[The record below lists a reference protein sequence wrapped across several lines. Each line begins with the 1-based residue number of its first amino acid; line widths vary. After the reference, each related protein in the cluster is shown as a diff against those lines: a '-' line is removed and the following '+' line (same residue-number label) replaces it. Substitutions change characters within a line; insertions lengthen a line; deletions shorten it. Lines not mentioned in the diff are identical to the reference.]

1 MVRIARKEHFDV
13 DFFEVKVKPL
23 KNGTLEIYPD
33 FITGRPKDILFKGH
47 SFYAIWDE
55 ENGQW
60 STDILDVQR
69 IVDKEIYK
77 KRETIKDSNNP
88 ISLRTLNNF
97 SSGMWTDFITY
108 CSKMPDSKPI
118 LNQKMFFAN
127 DNPKRD
133 DYSSIKLDYIMQE
146 GPIDNYLE
154 LVSTLYSD
162 KEREKFEWA
171 IGSIIAGDS
180 SKIQKFEVFFGPPG
194 CGKGTVLK
202 IIENLF
208 GDYQKTVDISSL
220 TTKSDQFSTE
230 QFSDAPLVGLQ
241 MDGDLS
247 KIENNTILNSIVS
260 HENIQINAKFKSKFT
275 FKSNCFMF
283 MASNKPVMITDAYSG
298 IARRLIDIRPTG
310 NKINGKKYNELMK
323 NIEFEIGA
331 IAYHCLQIYKELGQY
346 YYDKYVPLDMIF
358 RTDYFFNFV
367 EDNFNLF
374 AESKFVTLKQA
385 YDLYIQFCNESALQ
399 HRMPKFK
406 FRDELKNYFT
416 EFKEQLIVGTNHYRN
431 CYFGFRTDKFMLA
444 AQEAKQIEE
453 EKSKTLVLDKTES
466 LLDKEFAD
474 CLAQY
479 AVDRENQKEVPKYK
493 WENVTTKLKDL
504 DTRKVHYL
512 LVPEKEKLVFVDFDL
527 KDENG
532 NKSREKNLEAASKWP
547 STYAEFSKGGA
558 GVHLVYRYSGDASKV
573 SSVYSEGIEIKVCS
587 GNSSMRRRLTYCNDI
602 PIRTISSGLP
612 LKEEKKSMLT
622 DRAIKTEIGLRK
634 LIARC
639 LKKEFGSTTQN
650 INFIYDI
657 LKECYESGMEYDIS
671 DLYYDVLNFAINSSH
686 QSAACCK
693 KVDEMKFKSEENEY
707 KTLDAPIAFY
717 DVEVFPNLF
726 VVVYKELGSDI
737 PITLI
742 NPTPNDIQVMFNYN
756 LVGFNCRR
764 YDNHIIYAAF
774 LGYTPEQLFEL
785 SQRIINAP
793 KGSKSSGFFG
803 EAYNISYTDIYDY
816 CAKKQSLKKWEI
828 ELGIHHQELGL
839 PWDKSVPEDLWKKV
853 AEYCINDVEA
863 TEAVWNATQGDFLA
877 RQILADIAGMSVNNT
892 TNTLTTRIIFGKEKN
907 PQDQFCYRDLSSDG
921 GSGYFCYKDFLAGK
935 DCRGKKPY
943 FPGYT
948 FDHGKSVY
956 RGEEIG
962 EGGKVYAEPGMY
974 SDITVLD
981 IASQHPTTMKEEML
995 FGKYTE
1001 NLINLLNARIYIKHG
1016 DFDKAKK
1023 LFDGKLD
1030 KYLTNKEMAK
1040 ALSQALKIAINS
1052 VYGLTSASFENPF
1065 RDPRNIDNIVA
1076 KRGALFMTDLK
1087 FAVQEKG
1094 FTVAHIKTDSIKI
1107 PNATPEII
1115 EFVKK
1120 MGEAY
1125 GYTFEIEH
1133 EYEKMCLVNDAV
1145 YIAKFKEPEIDKET
1159 GEEIWWDATGK
1170 QFAEPYVYKTLFSHE
1185 PLEFNDYAQVK
1196 QVQTALYLDFN
1207 ENLGEDEHN
1216 YVFVG
1221 KTGSFVPVIEGA
1233 NGGQLLRFVEEDK
1246 YSSAVGAKGYRWMES
1261 EAVRNAGLEKMID
1274 ISYYNKMADEAKDE
1288 ISQYGDFE
1296 WFAS

>member
-1 MVRIARKEHFDV
+1 M
-13 DFFEVKVKPL
+13 DFFEIKVKPL

-55 ENGQW
+55 ENLRW

-77 KRETIKDSNNP
+77 KRETMKDIDRP
-88 ISLRTLNNF
+88 ISLKTLNNF

-118 LNQKMFFAN
+118 LNQKIFFAN
-127 DNPKRD
+127 DSPKRE
-133 DYSSIKLDYIMQE
+133 DYSSIKLNYVLEE
-146 GPIDNYLE
+146 GPIDNYIE
-154 LVSTLYSD
+154 LVSTLYSN

-180 SKIQKFEVFFGPPG
+180 TRIQKFEVFFGPPG
-194 CGKGTVLK
+194 CGKGTILK
-202 IIENLF
+202 IIENMF
-208 GDYQKTVDISSL
+208 GGYQKTVDISSL

-230 QFSDAPLVGLQ
+230 QFSEAPLVGLQ

-310 NKINGKKYNELMK
+310 EKINGKKYTELMK
-323 NIEFEIGA
+323 GIEFEIGA
-331 IAYHCLQIYKELGQY
+331 IAYHCLKVYKELGEY
-346 YYDKYVPLDMIF
+346 YYDKYVPLDMMF

-374 AESKFVTLKQA
+374 EESRFVTLKQA
-385 YDLYIQFCNESALQ
+385 YELYIQFCSESALP
-399 HRMPKFK
+399 HRMAKFK
-406 FRDELKNYFT
+406 FRDELKNYFDN
-416 EFKEQLIVGTNHYRN
+416 FKEQVVIGNEHYRN
-431 CYFGFRTDKFMLA
+431 CYFGFKADKFMLA
-444 AQEAKQIEE
+444 AQEVKQTEE
-453 EKSKTLVLDKTES
+453 EKSKALIFDKTES
-466 LLDKEFAD
+466 LLDKEFAE
-474 CLAQY
+474 CPAQY
-479 AVDRENQKEVPKYK
+479 AVDRDNQKEVPKYK
-493 WENVTTKLKDL
+493 WENVITKLKDL
-504 DTRKVHYL
+504 DTSKVHYL
-512 LVPEKEKLVFVDFDL
+512 WIPEKEKLVFVDFDL

-532 NKSREKNLEAASKWP
+532 NKCKQKNLEAAAKWP
-547 STYAEFSKGGA
+547 STYGEFSKGGE
-558 GVHLVYRYSGDASKV
+558 GVHLVYRYSGDTSKV

-587 GNSSMRRRLTYCNDI
+587 GNSSMRRRLSYCNDI

-612 LKEEKKSMLT
+612 LKEEKKSMMT
-622 DRAIKTEIGLRK
+622 DKAIKTEINLRK
-634 LIARC
+634 LINRC

-650 INFIYDI
+650 INFIHDI
-657 LKECYESGMEYDIS
+657 LNECYESGMEYDVS
-671 DLYYDVLNFAINSSH
+671 DMYYEIYNFAINSTN
-686 QSAACCK
+686 QSANCCR
-693 KVDEMKFKSEENEY
+693 KVDEMKFKSESKEY
-707 KTLDAPIAFY
+707 QQLDAPIAFF

-726 VVVYKELGSDI
+726 VVVYKEKGGAK
-737 PITLI
+737 ITLI
-742 NPTPNDIQVMFNYN
+742 NPTPNDIQVMLRYN

-764 YDNHIIYAAF
+764 YDNHIVYACL
-774 LGYTPEQLFEL
+774 LGYNNKQLFEL
-785 SQRIINAP
+785 SQQIINAA
-793 KGSKSSGFFG
+793 KGSKNSAFFG
-803 EAYNISYTDIYDY
+803 EAYNLSYTDIYDY
-816 CAKKQSLKKWEI
+816 CATKQSLKKWEI
-828 ELGIHHQELGL
+828 DLCIHHHELGL
-839 PWDKSVPEDLWKKV
+839 DWNNPVPEELWNLV
-853 AEYCINDVEA
+853 AEYCGDDVDA
-863 TEAVWNATQGDFLA
+863 TEVVWDHTQGDFVA
-877 RQILADIAGMSVNNT
+877 REILADISGMSVNDT
-892 TNTLTTRIIFGKEKN
+892 TNSLTTRIIFGKEKN
-907 PQDQFCYRDLSSDG
+907 PQSQFFYRNLAENG

-935 DCRGKKPY
+935 DCTGKKPY
-943 FPGYT
+943 FPGYI
-948 FDHGKSVY
+948 FDHGKSTY
-956 RGEEIG
+956 RGEVIG
-962 EGGKVYAEPGMY
+962 EGGRVYAEPGMY
-974 SDITVLD
+974 SDIPVLD
-981 IASQHPTTMKEEML
+981 VASMHPHSILAEWL

-1001 NLINLLNARIYIKHG
+1001 NFMNLVQARIYIKHG
-1016 DFDKAKK
+1016 DFDKVKK

-1133 EYEKMCLVNDAV
+1133 EYDKMCLVNDAV

-1170 QFAEPYVYKTLFSHE
+1170 QFAEPYVYKTLFSKK
-1185 PLEFNDYAQVK
+1185 PLVFKDYEQVK
-1196 QVQTALYLDFN
+1196 QVKTALYLDFN
-1207 ENLGEDEHN
+1207 EKLEDEHD
-1216 YVFVG
+1216 YRFVG

-1233 NGGQLLRFVEEDK
+1233 NGAQLMRYVDEDK
-1246 YSSAVGAKGYRWMES
+1246 YSYAVGTKGYRWLES
-1261 EAVRNAGLEKMID
+1261 EVVKDTDLEKKID
-1274 ISYYNKMADEAKDE
+1274 ISYYNKLTDEAKDE

-1296 WFAS
+1296 WFAT